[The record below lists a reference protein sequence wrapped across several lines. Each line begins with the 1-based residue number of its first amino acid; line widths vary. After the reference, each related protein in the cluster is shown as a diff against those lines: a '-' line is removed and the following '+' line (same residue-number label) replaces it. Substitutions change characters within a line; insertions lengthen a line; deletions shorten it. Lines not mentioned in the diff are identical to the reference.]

1 MSRWSLADVP
11 WDTFDPAKVDPD
23 ILRIVKA
30 ASMVEINADDYV
42 SYLERVFAQD
52 AELLG
57 AIADWGAEEAQH
69 GNALAAWAKLAD
81 PDFDFAAARAAFA
94 AGFHIDTQVDR
105 SIRGSRTGELVARCI
120 VETGTS
126 SFYSALAEA
135 AEEPVLRF
143 ICRKIAADELRH
155 YKLFYDGA
163 KQYQKSEGISAW
175 ARFKVALD
183 RIIESE
189 DDELA
194 YAYYAANGAVGAYER
209 KHWTQEYAARAY
221 AIYKRPHIDRGIAMV
236 LKAIGFNPTGWLHRL
251 LSGAAW
257 AFMQRRLRVLG
268 RERLGAA
275 A

>member
-11 WDTFDPAKVDPD
+11 WDTFDPTKVDPD
-23 ILRIVKA
+23 IVRIVKA

-42 SYLERVFAQD
+42 RYLERVFAQD
-52 AELLG
+52 GELLG
-57 AIADWGAEEAQH
+57 AITHWGEEEAQH

-81 PDFDFAAARAAFA
+81 PEFDFATARAAFA
-94 AGFHIDTQVDR
+94 AGFRIETNVDR

-126 SFYSALAEA
+126 SFYAALAEA
-135 AEEPVLRF
+135 TDEPVLRY

-163 KQYQKSEGISAW
+163 KQYQKAEGISAW
-175 ARFKVALD
+175 ARFKVALA

-194 YAYYAANGAVGAYER
+194 YAYYAANGMTDPYER
-209 KHWTQEYAARAY
+209 KRWNSEYVARAY
-221 AIYKRPHIDRGIAMV
+221 AIYKRPHIDRGMAMV
-236 LKAIGFNPTGWLHRL
+236 LKAVGLNPTGWLHRA
-251 LSGAAW
+251 LSGTAW
-257 AFMQRRLRVLG
+257 AFMQRRVRVLG
-268 RERLGAA
+268 RARENAA

>member
-11 WDTFDPAKVDPD
+11 WDTFDPTKVDPD

-42 SYLERVFAQD
+42 RYLERVFAQD
-52 AELLG
+52 SELLG
-57 AIADWGAEEAQH
+57 AISHWGEEEAQH
-69 GNALAAWAKLAD
+69 GNALARWAKLAD

-94 AGFHIDTQVDR
+94 AGFRIDTNVDR

-126 SFYSALAEA
+126 SFYAALAEA
-135 AEEPVLRF
+135 TDEPVLRY

-175 ARFKVALD
+175 GRLKVALG

-194 YAYYAANGAVGAYER
+194 YAYYAANGVTDPYER
-209 KHWTQEYAARAY
+209 KRWNGEYVVRAY
-221 AIYKRPHIDRGIAMV
+221 AIYKRSHIDRGMAMV
-236 LKAIGFNPTGWLHRL
+236 LKAVGLNPTGWLHRA
-251 LSGAAW
+251 LSGTAW
-257 AFMQRRLRVLG
+257 AFMQRRVRILG
-268 RERLGAA
+268 RIRADAA